1 MPKMKI
7 KTKLILTFVILK
19 LIPISI
25 IAYIATTSIQYLGK
39 DFSQDSQELLLKTEK
54 VIQET
59 ANIATND
66 SINALDYKSQM
77 MLEQATVNIA
87 KAVADFLYER
97 DSDILT
103 LAQLPLN
110 QTVLTHF
117 FQQKARNITVHESY
131 HFDAN
136 KQKWV
141 SDNPVVANPE
151 VVNEILEENKKN
163 FHKNKLPPFNQQKIP
178 LYKEISYFD
187 LNGQEVYKVS
197 SIDKT
202 LKNIADK
209 KQTYCKAEDY
219 FTAVQNL
226 KQGEIYVS
234 DVIGEYQPSKIN
246 GTYSPE
252 AAAKAGIPFEPEKSA
267 YAGIENPVGK
277 PFEGI
282 LRFVTPVYQNARKV
296 GYLTLALDHRHLS
309 EFTDFVMPDERFV
322 NNIADAAAG
331 NYAFMWDYV
340 GRCVAHARD
349 YFIVGF
355 NSETGERVPPWVSP
369 EIIADWKKSN
379 VNSLTR
385 FLETY
390 PVFKDQHLSRSLDKE
405 QLQRGEIALDCRYLS
420 KAPQCHGWF
429 QSINDGGYGS
439 FMINWDNVQKLT
451 TAAAIPYY
459 TGQYG
464 TTKIGFGFIVI
475 GANVDEFHKAA
486 VQTKNKLENMLAQ
499 QNKVM
504 QQMVEENQAIA
515 LSKVQTT
522 AFNILLV
529 LILLVTFVVFAA
541 IYIADNFT
549 RKIYKLI
556 EGAQAFAKN
565 QLDYRIHLKE
575 KDEFGQLAHAFNS
588 MSGQLQ
594 ELVTHLETKVEER
607 TEALK
612 KANEEITELNKQL
625 KTENIR
631 MGAELAVT
639 QQLQKMLT
647 PKLVE
652 LAKIEDLD
660 VAGFMEPCNEV
671 GGDYYDVLTHA
682 NGLKIG
688 VGDVTGHGLESGVVM
703 LMLQTAIRTLVEHE
717 EVDPVKF
724 MNTINRTIYHN
735 VQRMGSEKMSTLL
748 LADYSKGLLTVYGQ
762 HEEVIIV
769 RENGTIEIIETQ
781 ELGFP
786 LGLEE
791 NIEAFVEKHPVQLF
805 KNDVVVFYTDG
816 ITEAESRD
824 GDFYGTGRLATLIS
838 RIRNGTA
845 TEICQGIV
853 DDVKE
858 HIGTHRVFDDI
869 TLLVMKRK

>member
-7 KTKLILTFVILK
+7 KTKLILTFVTLK

-59 ANIATND
+59 ADIATND
-66 SINALDYKSQM
+66 SISALDYKSQM

-97 DSDILT
+97 DNDVLT

-110 QTVLTHF
+110 QTVLTQF
-117 FQQKARNITVHESY
+117 FQQKTRNITVHESY

-141 SDNPVVANPE
+141 SDKPIIANPE
-151 VVNEILEENKKN
+151 TVNEILEENKKN
-163 FHKNKLPPFNQQKIP
+163 FHKNKLPPFNKQKIS

-202 LKNIADK
+202 LRNIADK

-219 FTAVQNL
+219 FTAVQTL

-234 DVIGEYQPSKIN
+234 DVIGEYQSSKIN
-246 GTYSPE
+246 GTYTPE

-340 GRCVAHARD
+340 GRCIAHARD

-355 NSETGERVPPWVSP
+355 NPDTGERVPPWVSP

-379 VNSLTR
+379 ISSLTQ

-390 PVFKDQHLSRSLDKE
+390 PVFKDQHLTRSLDKE

-464 TTKIGFGFIVI
+464 KTKIGFGFVTV

-504 QQMVEENQAIA
+504 QQMVEESQA
-515 LSKVQTT
+515 T
-522 AFNILLV
+522 AFNKVQNVAFNLLLAV
-529 LILLVTFVVFAA
+529 IALVVFIVFAA
-541 IYIADNFT
+541 ILIANNFT
-549 RKIYKLI
+549 YKIYKLI

-565 QLDYRIHLKE
+565 QLGYRIHIEE
-575 KDEFGQLAHAFNS
+575 KDEFGQLAYAFNS

-594 ELVTHLETKVEER
+594 ELVTQLETKVEER

-703 LMLQTAIRTLVEHE
+703 LMLQTAIRTLVEHK

-724 MNTINRTIYHN
+724 MSTINRTIYHN

-791 NIEAFVEKHPVQLF
+791 NIEAFVEKHPVHLF
-805 KNDVVVFYTDG
+805 KDDVVVFYTDG
-816 ITEAESRD
+816 ITEAENEE
-824 GDFYGTGRLATLIS
+824 GEFYGTGRLATLIS
-838 RIRNGTA
+838 RLRAGTA
-845 TEICQGIV
+845 TEICQNIV
-853 DDVKE
+853 DDVKA
-858 HIGTHRVFDDI
+858 HIGTYRVFDDI